1 MPEPFISWKAVL
13 AKRRDGGILLENT
26 ENQNLWNYF
35 ACIKENEVTEVVGKT
50 FIPRVLIK
58 GMKNLGFHNIYADNI
73 CFTVLRKMP
82 IYKRGRSE
90 NITFLQEG
98 RDKSKTK

>member
-1 MPEPFISWKAVL
+1 
-13 AKRRDGGILLENT
+13 
-26 ENQNLWNYF
+26 
-35 ACIKENEVTEVVGKT
+35 
-50 FIPRVLIK
+50 
-58 GMKNLGFHNIYADNI
+58 MKNLGFHNIYADNI